1 MTARRTVAGRYELTS
16 PIGHGGMG
24 EVWAGYDKRLDRKVA
39 VKLLRA
45 SALASAGDPRTL
57 VRRFEREARLTAR
70 VENQGVPAV
79 FDAGTENGELYVVM
93 QLVEGHD
100 LGDVIAERGALPI
113 DLVAGIGAQAAG
125 VLAAAHAVSLVHRD
139 LKPRNIMLCPDGM
152 VKILDFGVAALLDS
166 ETTRLT
172 RTGETVGSPAYM
184 APEQVLNGVASP
196 RTDLYSLGCLLHEL
210 LAGRQVFAGDAAYS
224 LMYQHV
230 ESPPTPL
237 RQIRADVPE
246 PIERLVLDLLA
257 KDPERRPADAQQV
270 FDRLV
275 PFIPGPETEPR
286 AGEDAERG
294 DPCLPFTRPL
304 APRPKPSRSQPP
316 PADRA
321 PAPAAPPGV
330 NVTEARSRARELVDA
345 GRFTQAA
352 ELLSAILVNASRDNA
367 LDLRIDLA
375 AALVLGSDYRG
386 ALPHYERLVDD
397 LTAQRGGEDDLVLR
411 CQAQLAVCQVETG
424 ELTEAQ
430 RNLRAV
436 VEAQQRR
443 LAPQDTELMDLRRQL
458 ALLQA
463 STGDIDTAIR
473 NLESLL
479 YDQARLLGTTDPAA
493 AETRELLDHLREMS
507 SHGSSLS

>member
-1 MTARRTVAGRYELTS
+1 MVARRTVAGRYELAS

-45 SALASAGDPRTL
+45 SALATANDARTL
-57 VRRFEREARLTAR
+57 IARFEREARLTAR
-70 VENQGVPAV
+70 VEHPGVPAV
-79 FDAGTENGELYVVM
+79 FDAGAEAGELYVVM
-93 QLVEGHD
+93 QLVEGDD
-100 LGDVIAERGALPI
+100 LGDVIAERGPLP
-113 DLVAGIGAQAAG
+113 VHWAAGIGAQAAG

-152 VKILDFGVAALLDS
+152 VKILDFGVAALLDTES
-166 ETTRLT
+166 TRLT

-196 RTDLYSLGCLLHEL
+196 RTDLYALGCLLHEL
-210 LAGRQVFAGDAAYS
+210 LTGRQVYAGDAAYS

-230 ESPPTPL
+230 EAPPTPL

-257 KDPERRPADAQQV
+257 KDPERRPADAQHV

-275 PFIPGPETEPR
+275 PFVPGPETEPPA
-286 AGEDAERG
+286 AGATQRG
-294 DPCLPFTRPL
+294 DPCRPFRHPL
-304 APRPKPSRSQPP
+304 APRPKPSRSRATPV
-316 PADRA
+316 DR
-321 PAPAAPPGV
+321 AAPPGIDA
-330 NVTEARSRARELVDA
+330 TEARNRARELVDA

-352 ELLSAILVNASRDNA
+352 ELLSAILADAPGDDELN
-367 LDLRIDLA
+367 LRIDLA
-375 AALVLGSDYRG
+375 SVLVLGSDYRR

-397 LTAQRGGEDDLVLR
+397 LTAQRGGDDDLVLR
-411 CQAQLAVCQVETG
+411 CRAQLAVCQVETG
-424 ELTEAQ
+424 DLTEAQ
-430 RNLRAV
+430 HNLRAV
-436 VEAQQRR
+436 VESRQRR

-463 STGDIDTAIR
+463 STGDLEVAIGT
-473 NLESLL
+473 LQSLL
-479 YDQARLLGTTDPAA
+479 HDQLRHLGTTDPAT
-493 AETRELLDHLREMS
+493 AETRQLLDHLSDMS
-507 SHGSSLS
+507 NHEPPLP